1 MTYRLDSDVAWLYG
15 IFVDLET
22 GELQMPTQKIKWKM
36 RSLKFRDDHFLEIVK
51 NKSKEA
57 AWFASNCHTQSD
69 RESLVDE
76 LGNFIKID
84 IYGKCGS
91 LE

>member
-1 MTYRLDSDVAWLYG
+1 
-15 IFVDLET
+15 VDLET
-22 GELQMPTQKIKWKM
+22 GELQMPTQKIKWKK
-36 RSLKFRDDHFLEIVK
+36 RHLNFHDDEILEIVK

-57 AWFASNCHTQSD
+57 AWFASNCHTHSK
-69 RESLVDE
+69 RENLVDE
-76 LGNFIKID
+76 LGKFIKVD